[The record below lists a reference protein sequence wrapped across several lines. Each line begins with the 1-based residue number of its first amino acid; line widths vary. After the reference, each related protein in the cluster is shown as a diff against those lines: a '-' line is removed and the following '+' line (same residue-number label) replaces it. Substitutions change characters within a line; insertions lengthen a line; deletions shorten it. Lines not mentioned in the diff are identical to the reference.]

1 MKITIKIQ
9 LRIDTK
15 LNVMIYTE
23 KKIHYE
29 IYA

>member
-23 KKIHYE
+23 KIHYE